1 MQIAYSSD
9 IGKSRAINEDFVS
22 YFSNQNNQPLML
34 IGDGMGGHR
43 AGDVASEMAVS
54 HLGEAWKE
62 TSFAN
67 VENVSSWLLNT
78 IQKVNKLIFQKSLD
92 FIDLDGMGTTL
103 VAAAYVN
110 EELVIA
116 HIGDSRAYLYRNFQ
130 FKQLTDDHSLVNEL
144 LKTGELTKA
153 EAENHPQKNILT
165 RSMGVKET
173 IRIDLTSMPIQK
185 NDILLLCT
193 DGLSNLIDE
202 EDMKRVLKDWL
213 PLKEKSE
220 KLIALA
226 NEAGGKD
233 NISVLLANFLED
245 EEV

>member
-1 MQIAYSSD
+1 MQIAYRSD

-22 YFSNQNNQPLML
+22 YFSNQKKQPLML
-34 IGDGMGGHR
+34 ISDGMGGHR

-62 TSFAN
+62 TAFEN

-92 FIDLDGMGTTL
+92 FVDLDGMGTTL

-130 FKQLTDDHSLVNEL
+130 LKQLTDDHSLVNEL
-144 LKTGELTKA
+144 MKTGELTET
-153 EAENHPQKNILT
+153 EARNHPQKNILT
-165 RSMGVKET
+165 RSMGVKE
-173 IRIDLTSMPIQK
+173 RIQVDLTSVPIQK
-185 NDILLLCT
+185 NDVLLLCT
-193 DGLSNLIDE
+193 DGLSNLIE
-202 EDMKRVLKDWL
+202 EEEIKKVLKDWL
-213 PLKEKSE
+213 PLEEKGE
-220 KLIALA
+220 KLITLA
-226 NEAGGKD
+226 NEAGGRD

-245 EEV
+245 EEG

>member
-62 TSFAN
+62 TAFEN

-78 IQKVNKLIFQKSLD
+78 IQKFNKLIFQKSLD
-92 FIDLDGMGTTL
+92 FVDLDGMGTTL

-130 FKQLTDDHSLVNEL
+130 LKQLTDDHSLVNEL
-144 LKTGELTKA
+144 MKTGELTET
-153 EAENHPQKNILT
+153 EARNHPQKNILT
-165 RSMGVKET
+165 RSMGVKE
-173 IRIDLTSMPIQK
+173 RMQVDLTSVPIQK
-185 NDILLLCT
+185 NDVLLLCT
-193 DGLSNLIDE
+193 DGLSNLIE
-202 EDMKRVLKDWL
+202 EEEIKKILKDWL
-213 PLKEKSE
+213 PLEEKGE
-220 KLIALA
+220 KMIALA
-226 NEAGGKD
+226 NEAGGTD

-245 EEV
+245 EEG

>member
-1 MQIAYSSD
+1 MQIAYRSD

-22 YFSNQNNQPLML
+22 HFSNQKKQPLML
-34 IGDGMGGHR
+34 ISDGMGGHR

-62 TSFAN
+62 TAFEN

-92 FIDLDGMGTTL
+92 FVDLDGMGTTL

-130 FKQLTDDHSLVNEL
+130 LKQLTDDHSLVNEL
-144 LKTGELTKA
+144 MKTGELTET
-153 EAENHPQKNILT
+153 EARNHPQKNILT
-165 RSMGVKET
+165 RSMGVKE
-173 IRIDLTSMPIQK
+173 RIQVDLTSVPIQK
-185 NDILLLCT
+185 NDVLLLCT
-193 DGLSNLIDE
+193 DGLSNLIE
-202 EDMKRVLKDWL
+202 EEEIKKVLKDWL
-213 PLKEKSE
+213 PLEEKGE
-220 KLIALA
+220 KLITLA
-226 NEAGGKD
+226 NEAGGRD

-245 EEV
+245 EEG